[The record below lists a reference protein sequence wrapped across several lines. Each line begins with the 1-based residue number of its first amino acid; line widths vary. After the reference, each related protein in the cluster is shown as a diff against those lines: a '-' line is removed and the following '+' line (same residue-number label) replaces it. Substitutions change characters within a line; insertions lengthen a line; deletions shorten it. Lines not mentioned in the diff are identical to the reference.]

1 MQSGRPEY
9 AEGLRLMVGTLSHL
23 VQALGEAGS
32 DATARAMLLSLN
44 VQAGALQDEVVRR
57 LVLLSEGRD
66 DAGGTGSASTGAGS

>member
-57 LVLLSEGRD
+57 LVLLSDGGD
-66 DAGGTGSASTGAGS
+66 DAGSPPRAGVGS